1 MLKRG
6 RISPLPLVTLLSS
19 QTAHLTSLSYTGG
32 GWKGIG
38 APSSMSGL
46 SRTGWSLLSKD
57 LARTQQVI
65 NEFCSIRVHQ
75 LLCSFIGIEQR
86 EMEVEEGSAR
96 ASWYERVFLIDWS
109 KSFLDTQV
117 SLAPTHVRP
126 G

>member
-38 APSSMSGL
+38 APFSLSSL
-46 SRTGWSLLSKD
+46 SRPGWSKD
-57 LARTQQVI
+57 LSRAQQGI
-65 NEFCSIRVHQ
+65 NDFFSIRVHQ
-75 LLCSFIGIEQR
+75 LLCSFIGIKQR